1 MAFFQKRRDRI
12 AGGSPL
18 AISTADRTAR
28 RLSTRS
34 HMSPIDVHAIAERVR
49 SEFNEM
55 PGLRLTAR
63 QAAKLWGLDGP
74 SCGAVI
80 DILIRSSFLRW
91 TQAGTVA
98 RVES

>member
-1 MAFFQKRRDRI
+1 
-12 AGGSPL
+12 
-18 AISTADRTAR
+18 
-28 RLSTRS
+28 
-34 HMSPIDVHAIAERVR
+34 MSPTDVHALAERVR

-63 QAAKLWGLDGP
+63 QAARMWGLDGP

-91 TQAGTVA
+91 TRTGTIA
-98 RVES
+98 RMES